1 MFIGGEFMRT
11 KLLIIFL
18 FASVQL
24 LFSQIVTTTPAYPTE
39 NDYIV
44 VYFDATQS
52 GASELLNYTGTVY
65 AHTGVFTNLN
75 NSLWQYVIG
84 VVGNNSTQPALTK
97 DKP

>member
-52 GASELLNYTGTVY
+52 GASELLNYSGTVY

-75 NSLWQYVIG
+75 NIPMAACYR
-84 VVGNNSTQPALTK
+84 VVGQQFNAACTY
-97 DKP
+97 